1 MANEI
6 EDKVTA
12 SAETPEV
19 GAAAST
25 RKSEGR
31 PQRRNDQRRNDR
43 REREVEQDEFE
54 ERTIVVNRFTKVVK
68 VGKNFSFS
76 ALIAVGDKKG
86 RVGLGFGKANELS
99 DAIRKGGEHARKNL
113 MAVPT
118 RGTTITHAVEARFCA
133 AKVLIKPA
141 SQGTGVIAGGA
152 VRPVLE
158 CAGIQDVL
166 SKSLGSDNAI
176 NVVHATV
183 DALKQLV
190 RPEEVAARR
199 GKTIEEVAPAG
210 MLRARAGQGA

>member
-1 MANEI
+1 METTSVANEI

-12 SAETPEV
+12 PAETPEV

-54 ERTIVVNRFTKVVK
+54 ERTIVVNRSTKVVK
-68 VGKNFSFS
+68 GGKNFSFS

-141 SQGTGVIAGGA
+141 SQGTGVIAGGGMRA
-152 VRPVLE
+152 VLE
-158 CAGIQDVL
+158 LAGIQDVL
-166 SKSLGSDNAI
+166 AKSLGSSNQS
-176 NVVHATV
+176 NVVKATFE
-183 DALKQLV
+183 ALK
-190 RPEEVAARR
+190 
-199 GKTIEEVAPAG
+199 
-210 MLRARAGQGA
+210 MLRTRDETLEKRALPAF

>member
-54 ERTIVVNRFTKVVK
+54 ERTIVVNRSTKVVK
-68 VGKNFSFS
+68 GGKNCSFS

-141 SQGTGVIAGGA
+141 SQGTGVIAGGGMRA
-152 VRPVLE
+152 VLE
-158 CAGIQDVL
+158 LAGIQDVL
-166 SKSLGSDNAI
+166 AKSLGSSNQS
-176 NVVHATV
+176 NVVKATFE
-183 DALKQLV
+183 ALK
-190 RPEEVAARR
+190 
-199 GKTIEEVAPAG
+199 
-210 MLRARAGQGA
+210 MLRTRDEMLEKRDIHAF

>member
-12 SAETPEV
+12 PAETPEV

-25 RKSEGR
+25 RKSEGH

-54 ERTIVVNRFTKVVK
+54 ERTIVVNRSTKVVK
-68 VGKNFSFS
+68 GGKNFSFS

-141 SQGTGVIAGGA
+141 SQGTGVIAGGGMRA
-152 VRPVLE
+152 VLE
-158 CAGIQDVL
+158 LAGIQDVL
-166 SKSLGSDNAI
+166 AKSLGSSNQS
-176 NVVHATV
+176 NVVKATFE
-183 DALKQLV
+183 ALK
-190 RPEEVAARR
+190 
-199 GKTIEEVAPAG
+199 
-210 MLRARAGQGA
+210 MLRTRDEMLEKRDIHAF

>member
-1 MANEI
+1 METTSVANEI
-6 EDKVTA
+6 EDTVTA
-12 SAETPEV
+12 PAETPEV

-54 ERTIVVNRFTKVVK
+54 ERTIVVNRSTKVVK
-68 VGKNFSFS
+68 GGKNFSFS

-141 SQGTGVIAGGA
+141 SQGTGVIAGGGMRA
-152 VRPVLE
+152 VLE
-158 CAGIQDVL
+158 LAGIQDVL
-166 SKSLGSDNAI
+166 AKSLGSSNQS
-176 NVVHATV
+176 NVVKATFE
-183 DALKQLV
+183 ALK
-190 RPEEVAARR
+190 
-199 GKTIEEVAPAG
+199 
-210 MLRARAGQGA
+210 MLRTRDEMLEKRDIHAF

>member
-1 MANEI
+1 METTSVANEI

-54 ERTIVVNRFTKVVK
+54 ERTIVVNRSTKVVK
-68 VGKNFSFS
+68 GGKNFSFS

-86 RVGLGFGKANELS
+86 CVGLGFGKANELS

-141 SQGTGVIAGGA
+141 SQGTGVIAGGGMRA
-152 VRPVLE
+152 VLE
-158 CAGIQDVL
+158 LAGIQDVL
-166 SKSLGSDNAI
+166 AKSLGSSNQS
-176 NVVHATV
+176 NVVKATFE
-183 DALKQLV
+183 ALK
-190 RPEEVAARR
+190 
-199 GKTIEEVAPAG
+199 
-210 MLRARAGQGA
+210 MLRTRDEMLEKRDIHAF

>member
-1 MANEI
+1 METTSVANEI
-6 EDKVTA
+6 EDKVTVP
-12 SAETPEV
+12 AETPEV

-54 ERTIVVNRFTKVVK
+54 ERTIVVNRSTKVVK
-68 VGKNFSFS
+68 GGKNFSFS

-141 SQGTGVIAGGA
+141 SQGTGVIAGGGMRA
-152 VRPVLE
+152 VLE
-158 CAGIQDVL
+158 LAGIQDVL
-166 SKSLGSDNAI
+166 AKSLGSSNQS
-176 NVVHATV
+176 NVVKATFE
-183 DALKQLV
+183 ALK
-190 RPEEVAARR
+190 
-199 GKTIEEVAPAG
+199 
-210 MLRARAGQGA
+210 MLRTRDEMLEKRDIHAF

>member
-1 MANEI
+1 METTSVANEI

-12 SAETPEV
+12 PAETPEV

-54 ERTIVVNRFTKVVK
+54 ERTIVVNRSTKVVK
-68 VGKNFSFS
+68 GGKNFSFS

-141 SQGTGVIAGGA
+141 SHGTGVIAGGGMRA
-152 VRPVLE
+152 VLE
-158 CAGIQDVL
+158 LAGIQDVL
-166 SKSLGSDNAI
+166 AKSLGSSNQS
-176 NVVHATV
+176 NVVKATFE
-183 DALKQLV
+183 ALK
-190 RPEEVAARR
+190 
-199 GKTIEEVAPAG
+199 
-210 MLRARAGQGA
+210 MLRTRDEMLEKRDIHAF